1 MVQTVNLIT
10 YAGDIDQGYVGQDD
24 SAAVSIEFKNSA
36 SQTIGP
42 VFNIDRAGI
51 TATIFRQKIDH

>member
-24 SAAVSIEFKNSA
+24 SAAVLIEFKNFA

-42 VFNIDRAGI
+42 VLNIDRAGI
-51 TATIFRQKIDH
+51 TATIFR